1 MSSVRRGFVLVA
13 AGQGVSMLSSYATHL
28 ILARQLGPADY
39 GRYGIFL
46 SVASTVALLLTAGV
60 PEAISKF
67 SAENPDAAPGIFAQG
82 LRLQFR
88 FSLIISVAYALLSP
102 LFAWVLRDVSLAP
115 EFALSALGIPPVAIY
130 ALAINA
136 YSGQRRFGAQGL
148 TVSAYG
154 ILRCVFAISFAHYQA
169 VRGAVLG
176 LVVAPYVV
184 LAGVLPGVRGKS
196 GPGSV
201 DTRTLIAFARP
212 VILFT
217 VAFGT
222 LMNLDLLVV
231 KALGTSDVQVGFYTA
246 ASTIAKVP
254 FFVFSSLAV
263 VLLPTVSAAARAK
276 DTGLA
281 EAREA
286 IRWTFLVS
294 LAIAFAV
301 APLATPVLRVLY
313 GDRYA
318 DSGLALALLVMSG
331 TLLTQVYILTYALNG
346 LGQPQLGMRL
356 TVAGLVLEPALVIA
370 GSRGFGLAGAAA
382 GSCAT
387 ALVLL
392 VVLLR
397 TAAPLLG
404 KIAPLRTLF
413 RATIAGAVTTA
424 VGSLLPLHGVLTLG
438 FFVPLV
444 ALDVLLLLALKETSI
459 AELAAPL
466 LARKAAESP

>member
-1 MSSVRRGFVLVA
+1 MVT
-13 AGQGVSMLSSYATHL
+13 SYATHL

-67 SAENPDAAPGIFAQG
+67 SAENPEAATGIFAQG
-82 LRLQFR
+82 LRLQLR
-88 FSLIISVAYALLSP
+88 FSVVIGLAYALLSP
-102 LFAWVLRDVSLAP
+102 LFAWVLSDVSLAP
-115 EFALSALGIPPVAIY
+115 EFALSALSIPPVAIY
-130 ALAINA
+130 ALAINS
-136 YSGQRRFGAQGL
+136 YSGRRRFGAQGL
-148 TVSAYG
+148 AVSAYG
-154 ILRCVFAISFAHYQA
+154 ILRCAFAVLFAHYHA

-184 LAGVLPGVRGKS
+184 VAGLLPGLRSKN
-196 GPGSV
+196 PQGSI
-201 DTRTLIAFARP
+201 DSRTVIAFARP

-217 VAFGT
+217 VAYGT

-231 KALGTSDVQVGFYTA
+231 KALGTNDVQVGFYTA
-246 ASTIAKVP
+246 ASTISKVP
-254 FFVFSSLAV
+254 FFAFSALAV
-263 VLLPTVSAAARAK
+263 VLLPTVSAAARGNDAEL
-276 DTGLA
+276 G
-281 EAREA
+281 EARAA

-294 LAIAFAV
+294 MAIAFAV
-301 APLATPVLRVLY
+301 APLATTVLRVLY

-356 TVAGLVLEPALVIA
+356 TIAGLVLEPPLVIG
-370 GSRGFGLAGAAA
+370 GSHVWGLAGAAA

-392 VVLLR
+392 VVLLW
-397 TAAPLLG
+397 AASPFLG
-404 KIAPLRTLF
+404 KVVRVSGLV
-413 RATIAGAVTTA
+413 RATLAGAVTTA
-424 VGSLLPLHGVLTLG
+424 VGSLLPRHGVLTLG

-444 ALDVLLLLALKETSI
+444 ALDVLLLLALRETSL

-466 LARKAAESP
+466 RARKAVSAL